1 MSEGVFFFC
10 IVGGDSMFDVIVV
23 GAGPC
28 GLSAAI
34 ELKKVGLN
42 PLIIEKGCLV
52 NSIYHYPLSMT
63 FFSSAD
69 NLEIGGIPF
78 TTVNEKPTRHE
89 ALAYFRTVVKKHHLE
104 LHTYEKVVEIE
115 QIENGFRVITSKRDG
130 RGIYE
135 VENVVLATGY
145 YDNPH
150 MLNIPGEDLPHV
162 KHYFHDAH
170 PYARERVVVIGG
182 RNSAIDVAL
191 DLHQVGAHV
200 HMVYR
205 KSAFHDSVKA
215 WVRPLI
221 EAAIEK
227 ERIHMHWETE
237 VREITP
243 EAVVVEEKGV
253 RKEIKADAV
262 FAMTGYRPNLTFV
275 ERLGGQIDQET
286 GVPVLSDDMETTVP
300 GLYLAGV
307 IATGHDAT
315 KVFIENGRYHGRSIA
330 RHIRDKRKVARI

>member
-1 MSEGVFFFC
+1 
-10 IVGGDSMFDVIVV
+10 MFDVIVV

-34 ELKKVGLN
+34 ELQKEGLE

-78 TTVNEKPTRHE
+78 TTVNEKPTRYE
-89 ALAYFRTVVKKHHLE
+89 ALAYFRTVVRKHHLE

-115 QIENGFRVITSKRDG
+115 RLKEGFRVMTSRRDG

-135 VENVVLATGY
+135 VKYVVLATGY
-145 YDNPH
+145 YDNPNL
-150 MLNIPGEDLPHV
+150 MNIPGEDLPHV

-170 PYARERVVVIGG
+170 PYAGDRVVVIGG

-191 DLHQVGAHV
+191 DLHHVGAHV
-200 HMVYR
+200 TMVYR
-205 KSAFHDSVKA
+205 KNSFHDSVKA

-221 EAAIEK
+221 ETAIEK
-227 ERIHMHWETE
+227 ERIHMHWGAE

-243 EAVVVEEKGV
+243 RAVVIEKDGELT
-253 RKEIKADAV
+253 EIPADAV
-262 FAMTGYRPNLTFV
+262 FAMTGYRPNLSFV
-275 ERLGGQIDQET
+275 ERLGGEIDHET
-286 GVPVLSDDMETTVP
+286 GVPILSDAMETTVP
-300 GLYLAGV
+300 GLFLAGV

-330 RHIRDKRKVARI
+330 RHIRDKQKLTCP